1 VLSATP
7 SISEIVVLDAPIE
20 SRNRGM
26 TLYIILVDVSV
37 KKLVSPVK
45 KGFLCIPNIVLVF
58 IRTPSDFTSQ
68 IYNFI

>member
-1 VLSATP
+1 
-7 SISEIVVLDAPIE
+7 
-20 SRNRGM
+20 
-26 TLYIILVDVSV
+26 LVDVSV